1 MTTPSDSSKKRGAL
15 VPSTDLKGIDR
26 LFGRDL
32 RSQGWFVEP
41 VGLKPNPSEKR
52 TAGQGDEEP
61 LDPALIWAM
70 RWRRR

>member
-1 MTTPSDSSKKRGAL
+1 L
-15 VPSTDLKGIDR
+15 PSTDLKGIDR

-32 RSQGWFVEP
+32 RSEGWFVEP
-41 VGLKPNPSEKR
+41 VGLEPNSSENR
-52 TAGQGDEEP
+52 AVRQGDEEP

>member
-1 MTTPSDSSKKRGAL
+1 MTTSDSSKKRDAQL
-15 VPSTDLKGIDR
+15 PSAELQGVDR

-32 RSQGWFVEP
+32 RSEGWFVDP
-41 VGLKPNPSEKR
+41 DGLQTRAPDARQSP
-52 TAGQGDEEP
+52 QGEEEP

>member
-1 MTTPSDSSKKRGAL
+1 MTTSDSSKKRGAAS
-15 VPSTDLKGIDR
+15 PSAELQGVDR

-32 RSQGWFVEP
+32 RREGWFVDP
-41 VGLKPNPSEKR
+41 VGLQTRAPETPQSPH
-52 TAGQGDEEP
+52 GDEEP